1 MTATYAN
8 QSTVV
13 GSIQLA
19 PSTIASNLSSL
30 ISTQY
35 GDINT
40 ISSLLSTQSNFFA
53 TQTFGPQ
60 YSTIARDISNTLFNV
75 SSSIYEQTIYYS
87 TLSSYTASNT
97 IPASQISSFA
107 ANDLIPPGYRPT
119 KEFLI
124 LSDTAPGRYL
134 LIPDISAISTTQT
147 GLLTIEEIGGFSSR
161 QDIIGTTDQILAF
174 GRDNL
179 TNLTLF
185 DAITLA
191 PTASYYAPI
200 GSNGIYRAGIYH
212 PRYHYVLIG
221 TNSAFPTQT
230 LTQFVETDPYRISLF
245 NVGQYIPDTRAIAQS
260 PAGDIIVGGTAS
272 GISVLGYNPS
282 TDPDLIFETFSF
294 YSSDTTLP
302 PNGITA
308 LDCSGYWIAGGRGTP
323 DKIISYMSD
332 ISGRNLNRWARAD
345 ISQVPQDLSAVSYL
359 ISDIARAGG
368 KWIAASTGSH
378 PEANGSLPLLIYES
392 SNSITWTVR
401 RTTLSGEDLFGPT
414 PDPTKLHLYA
424 ASNGIIYLQTQT
436 SLYQASISALT
447 TWRLAIPRTTQRFNS
462 LLGAYIPA
470 NTIEYNTLYLKKQIE
485 LNDTLYMTT
494 SSILAISTAT
504 RDNISSL
511 STQLARGLDVISQD
525 TLSTLSTALG
535 YVSEYRIQTESSFTT
550 TYTTQTDISSLTT
563 QYNTEINPSFSS
575 LSSYFSTS
583 VKAADL
589 STLSTLFAGR
599 TDPQTTTAELLST
612 TAGIYAYPVYSTLT
626 APQVQAQRLN
636 IGLQDISDQTA
647 LTVQLGAGGRFYIN
661 SNVDPNA
668 TTMSYAG
675 GITTMNTNFV
685 VDGYLSKVA
694 GTFNIEHP
702 NPDAAAAGY
711 RLRHSFVEA
720 PTRGENIYRYVVS
733 VHDGRGSVELPS
745 YFESLNE
752 NPQVW
757 VQPATFAQARAKICG
772 RFLTVFAS
780 EDCEVSVMVIGTR
793 ADPAARKG
801 FDDRGGVY
809 FSR

>member
-1 MTATYAN
+1 
-8 QSTVV
+8 
-13 GSIQLA
+13 
-19 PSTIASNLSSL
+19 
-30 ISTQY
+30 
-35 GDINT
+35 
-40 ISSLLSTQSNFFA
+40 
-53 TQTFGPQ
+53 
-60 YSTIARDISNTLFNV
+60 
-75 SSSIYEQTIYYS
+75 
-87 TLSSYTASNT
+87 
-97 IPASQISSFA
+97 
-107 ANDLIPPGYRPT
+107 
-119 KEFLI
+119 
-124 LSDTAPGRYL
+124 
-134 LIPDISAISTTQT
+134 
-147 GLLTIEEIGGFSSR
+147 
-161 QDIIGTTDQILAF
+161 
-174 GRDNL
+174 
-179 TNLTLF
+179 
-185 DAITLA
+185 
-191 PTASYYAPI
+191 
-200 GSNGIYRAGIYH
+200 
-212 PRYHYVLIG
+212 
-221 TNSAFPTQT
+221 

-294 YSSDTTLP
+294 YSSGATLP

-308 LDCSGYWIAGGRGTP
+308 LDCSAGYWIAGGRGTP